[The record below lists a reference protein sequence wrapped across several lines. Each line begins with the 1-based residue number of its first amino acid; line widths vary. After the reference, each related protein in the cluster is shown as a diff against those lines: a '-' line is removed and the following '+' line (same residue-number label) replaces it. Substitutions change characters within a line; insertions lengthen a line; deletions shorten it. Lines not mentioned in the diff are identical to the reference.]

1 MSSFVSPM
9 NYSSSQLIGEERV
22 FSIENTLSTKARKRL
37 CLLIDNSG
45 SMSGSRINLVKHACK
60 SIIKSSDENI
70 EISIFTFSTKGVRIQ
85 PFYQMGGQNKNT
97 FIQDITNI
105 GIDGSTNLLAGLE
118 ITMNYIQ
125 STPTPENIDTHLL
138 VFTDGEADNKDVSQ
152 YQSLLAPFYSDNKK
166 PCVIDVFGFGNSLS
180 LDILKQIYTIGSGI
194 FAYISDINMMG
205 TIFGNYFANLVST
218 SVTNVKVS
226 YELENETNGNTTI
239 KTIEIGNLQS
249 MQKKSYILDVPTGF
263 TIGYVSIEYTTHTGK
278 EIERVE
284 TLPEVAVEE
293 HQIDLIKLRNIVIHT
308 LNMFIQGRVSVHD
321 AKRELNEVNATF
333 VARFLTGSA
342 LLQYESV
349 KEIQKLL
356 FDIKSDD
363 VQKGQILKS
372 FDNTGGWGKY
382 YPISL
387 CQAHQTQTTINFKD
401 QSLQLYSGSVAKTAY
416 GEFNAIFDTIP
427 FVQSSGSSSY
437 SSSSSSYSS
446 SSYSSSSSYTT
457 SAADYNRC
465 GGGCFDENTIVSI
478 LNEKIEVQNIPI
490 KDLKRGHTLID
501 SNGKLK
507 NIQFILKTK
516 YSEQKMFNLNGLIGT
531 DTHPIFFNGNWIKMK
546 DAMGS
551 VEINDYDGEYLYTFS
566 LCDIEEGNVNSFSFE
581 LNGIPCAAFGHGNTD
596 KEVSHPE
603 YNLLSSTFWGTH
615 ILEIFKTSDE
625 RGLLVN
631 GVLILEDNY
640 EYVRDEKSGWVVGLK
655 IGNVV
660 Y

>member
-1 MSSFVSPM
+1 MSSFVSPIQ
-9 NYSSSQLIGEERV
+9 YSASQLFGEQRV

-45 SMSGSRINLVKHACK
+45 SMGGSRINLVKHACK

-70 EISIFTFSTKGVRIQ
+70 EISIFTFSSRGVRVQ
-85 PFYQMGGQNKNT
+85 QFYQMTVENKDV

-105 GIDGSTNLLAGLE
+105 GIDNSTNLLAGLE

-125 STPTPENIDTHLL
+125 STPNPENIDTHLL
-138 VFTDGEADNKDVSQ
+138 VFTDGEPDNKDITQ
-152 YQSLLAPFYSDNKK
+152 YQRLLEPFYSDNKK

-180 LDILKQIYTIGSGI
+180 LDILKEIYTIGSGI

-218 SVTNVKVS
+218 TVTNVKVS
-226 YELENETNGNTTI
+226 YELENEANGTTTI

-263 TIGYVSIEYTTHTGK
+263 TIGYVSIEYTTDSGK

-284 TLPEVAVEE
+284 TLPEVVVEE

-308 LNMFIQGRVSVHD
+308 LNMFIQGRMSVHD
-321 AKRELNEVNATF
+321 AKRELNEVYDTF
-333 VARFLTGSA
+333 VARFLTGSV

-356 FDIKSDD
+356 FDIKSDHI
-363 VQKGQILKS
+363 QKGQILKS
-372 FDNTGGWGKY
+372 FDNMSGWGKY

-427 FVQSSGSSSY
+427 FVQSSSSSSY
-437 SSSSSSYSS
+437 SSSSSSY
-446 SSYSSSSSYTT
+446 TP

-478 LNEKIEVQNIPI
+478 LDQNLEVQNIPI
-490 KDLKRGHTLID
+490 KDLRRGHTLID
-501 SNGKLK
+501 SNGTLK

-516 YSEQKMFNLNGLIGT
+516 YSKQKMFNLNGLIGT
-531 DTHPIFFNGNWIKMK
+531 DTHPIFVNGNWIKMK
-546 DAMGS
+546 DAIGAF
-551 VEINDYDGEYLYTFS
+551 EISDYDGAYLYTFS
-566 LCDIEEGNVNSFSFE
+566 VINIEENNVNSSSFE

-596 KEVSHPE
+596 KEVTHIE
-603 YNLLSSTFWGTH
+603 YNLLSSTFWGMH
-615 ILEIFKTSDE
+615 ILEIFKTFDE
-625 RGLLVN
+625 HGLLVN
-631 GVLILEDNY
+631 GALTLEDNY
-640 EYVRDEKSGWVVGLK
+640 EYIRDEKNGWIVGLK
-655 IGNVV
+655 IDGVV

>member
-1 MSSFVSPM
+1 MK
-9 NYSSSQLIGEERV
+9 YSVSQLFGEEKV

-85 PFYQMGGQNKNT
+85 QFYQMSGQNKNT

-125 STPTPENIDTHLL
+125 STPNPENIDTHLL

-152 YQSLLAPFYSDNKK
+152 YQRLLQPFYSDNKK

-180 LDILKQIYTIGSGI
+180 LDILKEIYTMNSGI

-226 YELENETNGNTTI
+226 YELENEANGTTTI

-249 MQKKSYILDVPTGF
+249 TQKKSYILDVPAGF
-263 TIGYVSIEYTTHTGK
+263 TIGYVSIEYMTDSGK

-284 TLPEVAVEE
+284 TLPEVVIEE

-308 LNMFIQGRVSVHD
+308 LNMFIQGRMSVHD
-321 AKRELNEVNATF
+321 AKRELNEVYTTF
-333 VARFLTGSA
+333 VARFLTDSA

-356 FDIKSDD
+356 FDIKSND

-401 QSLQLYSGSVAKTAY
+401 QSLQLYSGSVAKTSY
-416 GEFNAIFDTIP
+416 SEFNAIFDTIP
-427 FVQSSGSSSY
+427 FVQT
-437 SSSSSSYSS
+437 SSSSSYSS
-446 SSYSSSSSYTT
+446 SSYSSSSSYTS

-465 GGGCFDENTIVSI
+465 GGGCFDENMIVSI

-490 KDLKRGHTLID
+490 KDLKKGHTLID

-516 YSEQKMFNLNGLIGT
+516 YSDQKMFNLNGLVGT
-531 DTHPIFFNGNWIKMK
+531 NTHPIFVNGNWIKMK
-546 DAMGS
+546 DAFGAF
-551 VEINDYDGEYLYTFS
+551 EINDYDGEYLYTFS
-566 LCDIEEGNVNSFSFE
+566 VINIEENNVNSSSFE
-581 LNGIPCAAFGHGNTD
+581 LNGIPCAAFGHGNTN
-596 KEVSHPE
+596 KEVTHPE
-603 YNLLSSTFWGTH
+603 YNLLSSTFWGTR
-615 ILEIFKTSDE
+615 ILNIFKTFDE

-631 GVLILEDNY
+631 GVLTLENNY
-640 EYVRDEKSGWVVGLK
+640 EYIRDEKNGWVVGLK
-655 IGNVV
+655 IDSVV

>member
-1 MSSFVSPM
+1 MSSFVPRM
-9 NYSSSQLIGEERV
+9 KYSVSQLFGEEKV

-85 PFYQMGGQNKNT
+85 QFYQMTEQNKNT

-125 STPTPENIDTHLL
+125 STPNPENIDTHLL
-138 VFTDGEADNKDVSQ
+138 VFTDGEADNKDITQ
-152 YQSLLAPFYSDNKK
+152 YQRLLEPFYSDNKK

-218 SVTNVKVS
+218 SMTNVKVS
-226 YELENETNGNTTI
+226 YELENEANGTTTI

-249 MQKKSYILDVPTGF
+249 TQKKSYILDVSAGF
-263 TIGYVSIEYTTHTGK
+263 TIGYVSIEYMTDSGK

-284 TLPEVAVEE
+284 TLTEIAVEE

-308 LNMFIQGRVSVHD
+308 LNMFIQCRMSVHD
-321 AKRELNEVNATF
+321 AKRELNEVYATF

-356 FDIKSDD
+356 FDIKSDHI
-363 VQKGQILKS
+363 QKGQILKS
-372 FDNTGGWGKY
+372 FDNMSGWGKY

-401 QSLQLYSGSVAKTAY
+401 QSLQLYSGSVAKTSY
-416 GEFNAIFDTIP
+416 SEFNAIFDTIP
-427 FVQSSGSSSY
+427 FVQT
-437 SSSSSSYSS
+437 SSSSSYSS
-446 SSYSSSSSYTT
+446 SYSSSSSSSSSYTT

-465 GGGCFDENTIVSI
+465 GGGCFDGNMIVSI

-490 KDLKRGHTLID
+490 KDLRRGHTLID

-516 YSEQKMFNLNGLIGT
+516 YSDQKMFNLNGLVGT
-531 DTHPIFFNGNWIKMK
+531 NTHPIFVNGNWIKMK
-546 DAMGS
+546 DTIGAF
-551 VEINDYDGEYLYTFS
+551 EINDYDGEYLYTFS
-566 LCDIEEGNVNSFSFE
+566 VINIEENNVNSSSFE

-596 KEVSHPE
+596 KDITHPE
-603 YNLLSSTFWGTH
+603 YNLLSSTFWGKN
-615 ILEIFKTSDE
+615 ILNIFETFDE
-625 RGLLVN
+625 SGLLVN
-631 GVLILEDNY
+631 GVLTLEDNY

-655 IGNVV
+655 IRNVV

>member
-1 MSSFVSPM
+1 V
-9 NYSSSQLIGEERV
+9 SQLFGEERV

-45 SMSGSRINLVKHACK
+45 SMDGSRINLVKHACK

-70 EISIFTFSTKGVRIQ
+70 EISIFTFSTRGVRIQ
-85 PFYQMGGQNKNT
+85 PFFPMSGQNKDV
-97 FIQDITNI
+97 FVQDITNI

-125 STPTPENIDTHLL
+125 SIPNPEHIDTHLL
-138 VFTDGEADNKDVSQ
+138 VFTDGEPDNKDITQ
-152 YQSLLAPFYSDNKK
+152 YLRLLELFYSDKKK
-166 PCVIDVFGFGNSLS
+166 PCAIDVFGFGNSLS

-218 SVTNVKVS
+218 SMCNVKVS
-226 YELENETNGNTTI
+226 YELENADGSISI

-249 MQKKSYILDVPTGF
+249 MQKKSYILEVPTGS
-263 TIGYVSIEYTTHTGK
+263 TIVYILFEYTTNSGK

-308 LNMFIQGRVSVHD
+308 LNMFIQGRMSVHD
-321 AKRELNEVNATF
+321 AKREFEIVYATF
-333 VARFLTGSA
+333 VAKFLTDPA

-356 FDIKSDD
+356 FDIKSTD

-372 FDNTGGWGKY
+372 FDNTCGWGKFY
-382 YPISL
+382 IRSL
-387 CQAHQTQTTINFKD
+387 CQAHESQTKINFKD
-401 QSLQLYSGSVAKTAY
+401 ESLQPYSGSVANASY
-416 GEFNAIFDTIP
+416 EDFNTIFDTIP
-427 FVQSSGSSSY
+427 FVQTSSY
-437 SSSSSSYSS
+437 SSYSS
-446 SSYSSSSSYTT
+446 SSYSSSLSSSSSYTP

-465 GGGCFDENTIVSI
+465 CGGCFDENTIVSI
-478 LNEKIEVQNIPI
+478 LDQNLEVHNIPI
-490 KDLKRGHTLID
+490 KDLRRGHTLID

-531 DTHPIFFNGNWIKMK
+531 DTHPIFFNGEWIKMK
-546 DAMGS
+546 DAEGAF
-551 VEINDYDGEYLYTFS
+551 EITHYEGEYLYTFS
-566 LCDIEEGNVNSFSFE
+566 VINIEENNVNSSSFE

-596 KEVSHPE
+596 KDVTHIE
-603 YNLLSSTFWGTH
+603 YSLLSSTFWGTR
-615 ILEIFKTSDE
+615 ILEIFKIFDE

-631 GVLILEDNY
+631 GALTLDGNY
-640 EYVRDEKSGWVVGLK
+640 EYVRDEKNGWVMGLK
-655 IGNVV
+655 IDGVV

>member
-1 MSSFVSPM
+1 M
-9 NYSSSQLIGEERV
+9 NYSVSQLFGDQRV
-22 FSIENTLSTKARKRL
+22 FSIENTLSTKAKKRL

-70 EISIFTFSTKGVRIQ
+70 EISIFTFSTRGVRIQ
-85 PFYQMGGQNKNT
+85 QFYQMTEQNKNT

-125 STPTPENIDTHLL
+125 STSNPENIDTHLL
-138 VFTDGEADNKDVSQ
+138 VFTDGEADNKDISQ
-152 YQSLLAPFYSDNKK
+152 YQRLLEPFYSDNKK

-180 LDILKQIYTIGSGI
+180 LDILKQIYTMGSGI

-218 SVTNVKVS
+218 SMTNIKVS
-226 YELENETNGNTTI
+226 YELENEANGTTTI

-249 MQKKSYILDVPTGF
+249 TQKKSYILDVPTGF
-263 TIGYVSIEYTTHTGK
+263 TIGFVSIEYTTDSGK

-284 TLPEVAVEE
+284 TLPEIAIEE

-308 LNMFIQGRVSVHD
+308 LNMFIEGRVPAHD
-321 AKRELNEVNATF
+321 AKRELNDVYDTF
-333 VARFLTGSA
+333 VSRFLTDSA

-387 CQAHQTQTTINFKD
+387 CMAHKTQTTINFKD
-401 QSLQLYSGSVAKTAY
+401 QSLQIYSGSVAKTAY
-416 GEFNAIFDTIP
+416 GEFNAIFDRIP
-427 FVQSSGSSSY
+427 FVQSSSSSSF
-437 SSSSSSYSS
+437 SSSSSSN
-446 SSYSSSSSYTT
+446 TT

-465 GGGCFDENTIVSI
+465 GGGCFDGEMIVSI

-490 KDLKRGHTLID
+490 KDLRRGHTLID
-501 SNGKLK
+501 SKGKLK

-516 YSEQKMFNLNGLIGT
+516 YSDQKMFNLNGLIGT
-531 DTHPIFFNGNWIKMK
+531 NTHPIFVNGNWIKMK
-546 DAMGS
+546 DAFGAF
-551 VEINDYDGEYLYTFS
+551 EITDYDGEYLYTFS
-566 LCDIEEGNVNSFSFE
+566 VINIEENNVNSSSFE

-596 KEVSHPE
+596 KEVTHAE
-603 YNLLSSTFWGTH
+603 YSLLSSTFWGTR
-615 ILEIFKTSDE
+615 ILEIFKIFEE

-631 GVLILEDNY
+631 GVLTLEGDY

>member
-1 MSSFVSPM
+1 M
-9 NYSSSQLIGEERV
+9 NYSVSQLFGDQRV
-22 FSIENTLSTKARKRL
+22 FSIENTLSTKAKKRL

-70 EISIFTFSTKGVRIQ
+70 EISIFTFSTRGVRIQ
-85 PFYQMGGQNKNT
+85 QFYQMTEQNKNT

-125 STPTPENIDTHLL
+125 STSNPENIDTHLL
-138 VFTDGEADNKDVSQ
+138 VFTDGEADNKDISQ
-152 YQSLLAPFYSDNKK
+152 YQRLLEPFYSDNKK

-180 LDILKQIYTIGSGI
+180 LDILKQIYTMGSGI

-218 SVTNVKVS
+218 SMTNIKVS
-226 YELENETNGNTTI
+226 YELENEANGTTTI

-249 MQKKSYILDVPTGF
+249 TQKKSYILDVPTGF
-263 TIGYVSIEYTTHTGK
+263 TIGFVSIEYTTDSGK

-284 TLPEVAVEE
+284 TLPEIAVEE
-293 HQIDLIKLRNIVIHT
+293 QLIDLLKLRFFVIHS
-308 LNMFIQGRVSVHD
+308 LNMFIQGRVPAHD
-321 AKRELNEVNATF
+321 AKRELNDVYDTF
-333 VARFLTGSA
+333 VSRFLTDSA

-356 FDIKSDD
+356 FDIKSND

-387 CQAHQTQTTINFKD
+387 CMAHKTQTTINFKD
-401 QSLQLYSGSVAKTAY
+401 QSLQIYSGSVAKTAY

-427 FVQSSGSSSY
+427 FVQSSSSS
-437 SSSSSSYSS
+437 SFSSSSYSS
-446 SSYSSSSSYTT
+446 YTP

-465 GGGCFDENTIVSI
+465 GGGCFDGEMIVSI

-490 KDLKRGHTLID
+490 KDLRRGHTLID

-516 YSEQKMFNLNGLIGT
+516 YSDQKMFNLNGLIGT
-531 DTHPIFFNGNWIKMK
+531 NTHPIFVNGNWIKMK
-546 DAMGS
+546 DAFGAF
-551 VEINDYDGEYLYTFS
+551 EISDYDGAYLYTFS
-566 LCDIEEGNVNSFSFE
+566 VINIEENNVNSSSFE
-581 LNGIPCAAFGHGNTD
+581 LNGIHSAAFGHGNTD
-596 KEVSHPE
+596 KDVTHIE
-603 YNLLSSTFWGTH
+603 YNLLSSTFWGKR
-615 ILEIFKTSDE
+615 ILEIFKIFEE

-631 GVLILEDNY
+631 GVLTLEGDY